1 MTIFP
6 VIIGY
11 LISTLGGALVL
22 WLLIDKMAWGYLAK
36 KGILGKEP
44 GILTL
49 PMGIL
54 ERFMYTTV
62 FIVNQPAFV
71 AVWLALKVASQWKRW
86 EDNKQRGTY
95 NVFLIGSAIS
105 LIIAFLGAWV
115 TLGHVP
121 LLESK

>member
-1 MTIFP
+1 MDIP
-6 VIIGY
+6 RVIIGY
-11 LISTLGGALVL
+11 VISTLGGALVL
-22 WLLIDKMAWGYLAK
+22 WLFIDRIAWGYLAK
-36 KGILGKEP
+36 KGIPGKAP
-44 GILTL
+44 GVLTL

-86 EDNKQRGTY
+86 EGEERGTY
-95 NVFLIGSAIS
+95 NVFLIGSALS

-115 TLGHVP
+115 ALGRVP
-121 LLESK
+121 LLECK